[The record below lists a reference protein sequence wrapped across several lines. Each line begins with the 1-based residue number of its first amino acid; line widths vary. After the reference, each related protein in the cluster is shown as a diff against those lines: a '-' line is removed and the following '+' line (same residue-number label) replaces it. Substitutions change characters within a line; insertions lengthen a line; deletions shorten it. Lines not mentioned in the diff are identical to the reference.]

1 MKKQNVVV
9 QVNGLEIK
17 GDVSAI
23 RALLGL
29 SEESSVQGTHTPET
43 KAPKGKTKTAKAPK
57 AEKAAKA
64 EEPKP
69 EDPKSEFAYTSG
81 GAIIQYGD
89 NHTLKANNLR
99 RVNNAI
105 DKLVKA
111 GFCASWKRIGGWVY
125 LYHSKKADGKTMAE
139 FQAVALA
146 KGWEFSKKHNA
157 WIDSTMLADYAD
169 NFKA

>member
-1 MKKQNVVV
+1 MKNAQTITI
-9 QVNGLEIK
+9 NGQTI
-17 GDVSAI
+17 SADIATI
-23 RALLGL
+23 RAILGI
-29 SEESSVQGTHTPET
+29 SESASVEDTKAP

-57 AEKAAKA
+57 STKAPKS

-69 EDPKSEFAYTSG
+69 EEPKSEFAYTSG
-81 GAIIQYGD
+81 GAIIQYAD
-89 NHTLKANNLR
+89 HHTLKANNLR

-125 LYHSKKADGKTMAE
+125 LYHSKKADGKTQAE
-139 FQAVALA
+139 FAAVALA